1 MHTLALDIGNTAV
14 KAGAFDGPL
23 LREMAAGL
31 TAKQVRELVQRWQ
44 PQHVVVASVVGTT
57 MLVAEDLRDL
67 VPGEML
73 DGEGGY
79 CVWANAIP
87 ARRSLA
93 EGGLPIG
100 LAHHVKVKRPV
111 AKDAIVRF
119 ADVEMTGDADVVAL
133 RREMEDAARPMLR
146 TAE

>member
-1 MHTLALDIGNTAV
+1 M
-14 KAGAFDGPL
+14 AF
-23 LREMAAGL
+23 
-31 TAKQVRELVQRWQ
+31 AK
-44 PQHVVVASVVGTT
+44 
-57 MLVAEDLRDL
+57 RDL